1 MTWTRGRGWR
11 GAGPWSGPRKDT
23 LMVVETVEAQHPPK
37 ADPPLADAAP
47 LLRRV
52 RSDALP
58 EEIHYRDDGCDMHRR
73 CLTCPLPRCR
83 YDEPGGLRAMLNTYR
98 DQQVVALRRD
108 GAPVDQIAERYSLS
122 RRTVFRILSAEDRR
136 GNGHRQSSGSE
147 TKEGSYASSM

>member
-1 MTWTRGRGWR
+1 
-11 GAGPWSGPRKDT
+11 
-23 LMVVETVEAQHPPK
+23 MVVEIVEAQHP
-37 ADPPLADAAP
+37 AP

-58 EEIHYRDDGCDMHRR
+58 EEIHYRDDGCDMHSR

-98 DQQVVALRRD
+98 DQQVVAQRRD

-136 GNGHRQSSGSE
+136 GNGHQQSSGSE

>member
-1 MTWTRGRGWR
+1 
-11 GAGPWSGPRKDT
+11 
-23 LMVVETVEAQHPPK
+23 MVVETVVAQHPPK

-58 EEIHYRDDGCDMHRR
+58 EEIHYRDDGCDIHSR

-122 RRTVFRILSAEDRR
+122 RRTVFRILSSASGGLKTGLSASLKTGLSAGDRR

>member
-1 MTWTRGRGWR
+1 
-11 GAGPWSGPRKDT
+11 
-23 LMVVETVEAQHPPK
+23 MVVETVEAQHP
-37 ADPPLADAAP
+37 AP

-58 EEIHYRDDGCDMHRR
+58 EEIHYRDDGCDMHSR

-98 DQQVVALRRD
+98 DQQVVAQRRD
-108 GAPVDQIAERYSLS
+108 GAPVDQIAERYCLS

-136 GNGHRQSSGSE
+136 GNGHRRSSGSE
-147 TKEGSYASSM
+147 TKEGSYASSL